1 MLKNIYFKATLLSIV
16 LLLISCDKD
25 DTPEAENEMEV
36 FTKAVIVVT
45 NISDDSS
52 ETFNFEVDE
61 HDHGHDHSVLPQ
73 TQDDDEHGDHTVIE
87 LKSGSEYKFEISF
100 LNDTDPNN
108 IIDMTLEV
116 IEEKAEHHV
125 HYELAGNGI
134 VIESYSGDT
143 IDSNGNALNLVTK
156 WTTSIAA
163 EIDVEAYLIHQPTS
177 KTGTTRDD
185 FGGAT
190 DVEIEFEAHVESE

>member
-36 FTKAVIVVT
+36 LNKTVIVVT
-45 NISDDSS
+45 NLSDDSS
-52 ETFNFEVDE
+52 ETYNFEVEE
-61 HDHGHDHSVLPQ
+61 HDHGQDHSVLPQ

-108 IIDMTLEV
+108 CLL
-116 IEEKAEHHV
+116 
-125 HYELAGNGI
+125 Y
-134 VIESYSGDT
+134 
-143 IDSNGNALNLVTK
+143 
-156 WTTSIAA
+156 TSDAA
-163 EIDVEAYLIHQPTS
+163 DE
-177 KTGTTRDD
+177 
-185 FGGAT
+185 
-190 DVEIEFEAHVESE
+190 

>member
-1 MLKNIYFKATLLSIV
+1 MLKNIYFKATLLSII

-25 DTPEAENEMEV
+25 DTPQAENEMEV

-52 ETFNFEVDE
+52 ETYNFEVEE

-108 IIDMTLEV
+108 IIDMTPEV
-116 IEEKAEHHV
+116 IEEKDEHHV

>member
-36 FTKAVIVVT
+36 LNKTVIVVT
-45 NISDDSS
+45 NLSDDSS
-52 ETFNFEVDE
+52 ETYNFEVEE
-61 HDHGHDHSVLPQ
+61 HDHGQDHSVLPQ

-108 IIDMTLEV
+108 IIDMILEV
-116 IEEKAEHHV
+116 INEKDEHHV

-134 VIESYSGDT
+134 EIESYSGDT

-156 WTTSIAA
+156 WTTSTSA
-163 EIDVEAYLIHQPTS
+163 EIEVEAYLIHQPTS
-177 KTGTTRDD
+177 KTGNTRDD
-185 FGGAT
+185 FGGST
-190 DVEIEFEAHVESE
+190 DVEIEFEAHVE

>member
-36 FTKAVIVVT
+36 FSKAVIVVT
-45 NISDDSS
+45 NLSDDSS
-52 ETFNFEVDE
+52 ETYNFEVEE

-108 IIDMTLEV
+108 IIDMTPEV
-116 IEEKAEHHV
+116 IEEKDEHHV

>member
-36 FTKAVIVVT
+36 FSKAVIVVT
-45 NISDDSS
+45 NLSDDSS
-52 ETFNFEVDE
+52 ETYNFEVEE

-73 TQDDDEHGDHTVIE
+73 TQDDDEHGDHTVID

-100 LNDTDPNN
+100 LNDTNPNN
-108 IIDMTLEV
+108 IIDMTPEV
-116 IEEKAEHHV
+116 IEEKDEHHV